1 MKTEIALLALM
12 IVAAL
17 MPVAAGASFGDW
29 TSREEDGWLIR
40 EWVNP
45 HRAVTTWNVS
55 IELFPMNYTAEE
67 DGGYTFA
74 VYFRKSPKVL
84 WIGHFEDFNEEH
96 VRFARRVVEE
106 WNASIRFVVE
116 HYEWAKHLSKLRI
129 KLYTDENVT
138 QAPRIN
144 VLINANV
151 KCPGAAAC
159 AYIGDPIIIIGDLS
173 VLDHELGHALG
184 LGHDYHGPRAYWSVD
199 QRGFYIFGY
208 PEPKDSFLLYAL
220 STRWRALENS
230 TAGSKLTHP
239 GGILRYRDV
248 AHIVGPIRSTPGYV
262 NVDVYGVLAEGDVER
277 PYPHPFIKK
286 SGLGILDIV
295 RNYLYGEDACVEGFS
310 NHPLPFHRLFGNNT
324 ALVLYEA
331 DVQLSSIERFIR
343 MTPPSFLN
351 PYPGGV
357 TYVVPLKF
365 LTHELLREFRNRN
378 QGREVFIWVIGGAG
392 PATGNFSKIYGRGGD
407 LCLGN
412 LKDKVLV
419 EARLGRAYTVTV
431 EGLGPVEPVPLKG
444 WSYRDYNGTSWV
456 LRGSKVYLRP
466 LNETFQE
473 EGGVRYVWR
482 GENITLEV
490 YSPISGGE
498 LFRELFP
505 KMWKKQYLIE
515 VDSPYPFKGVGWF
528 DEGTKARI
536 TPVDE
541 VIDFGNGTKI
551 VFKGFEGY
559 NSTEITVDRPIKLK
573 PVWKRMYRVDMVSRY
588 VFSEEGK
595 YFDEGESMFLVMDR
609 AKDFGNDTRVELA
622 NMTAYG
628 PSGEVVKAWD
638 GKSGGDR
645 YALLAYVV
653 DRPLKLVV
661 EWKVYHR
668 LTVYSP
674 LNSYEKWVLNG
685 TTHVLDLH
693 ERKLV
698 DSNTL
703 MVLKLVRVNGEPQQ
717 GLEVTVTSPTSV
729 EAIYQRKLR
738 TTFAVDAGGGH
749 IIEPEE
755 VVLERGGE
763 VEVYRPPFTYIGEGR
778 WRVTK
783 VTYLGGDIAVDANVE
798 VNVAGMKIIPSRLRA
813 VEVTVVDLLGVP
825 VPYAMVRTRN
835 AGDVTGILGA
845 TTLYAVP
852 PWEFEI
858 MVSHMLGTGQGV
870 IRPQDTEVRI
880 QAGISPYTLVILV
893 LAASLA
899 ATVGVLKWRKR
910 Q

>member
-1 MKTEIALLALM
+1 MKAGIALLTLM

-17 MPVAAGASFGDW
+17 MSVAAGASNGDW
-29 TSREEDGWLIR
+29 TRREEDGWLIH

-45 HRAVTTWNVS
+45 NRVVTTWNVS
-55 IELFPMNYTAEE
+55 VELLPMNFTAEE

-74 VYFRKSPKVL
+74 VYFRRSPKVL

-96 VRFARRVVEE
+96 VRFARRAVEE
-106 WNASIRFVVE
+106 WNASIRFAVE

-129 KLYTDENVT
+129 KLYTDENIT
-138 QAPRIN
+138 QAPRVN
-144 VLINANV
+144 VLINANAE
-151 KCPGAAAC
+151 CPGAAAC
-159 AYIGDPIIIIGDLS
+159 TYIGDPMIINGDLTS
-173 VLDHELGHALG
+173 LVHELGHALG
-184 LGHDYHGPRAYWSVD
+184 LGHDSHGPRAYRPVD

-208 PEPKDSFLLYAL
+208 PEPSDNFLLYAL
-220 STRWRALENS
+220 ATRWRALENS
-230 TAGSKLTHP
+230 TAGSKLTYP

-248 AHIVGPIRSTPGYV
+248 AHIVGPIRSKPGYV
-262 NVDVYGVLAEGDVER
+262 AVYVYNVLAEGDMKR

-295 RNYLYGEDACVEGFS
+295 REHLYGEDVCVKGFS
-310 NHPLPFHRLFGNNT
+310 NHQLPFYQLFGNNT

-331 DVQLSSIERFIR
+331 NVQLASVDRIIIMS
-343 MTPPSFLN
+343 PPNYTRLV
-351 PYPGGV
+351 YGRL
-357 TYVVPLKF
+357 PLKF
-365 LTHELLREFRNRN
+365 LSYDLLKELRHWNPDKD
-378 QGREVFIWVIGGAG
+378 IWVFAYGSAG

-407 LCLGN
+407 LCLAN

-419 EARLGRAYTVTV
+419 EARLGRAYTVR
-431 EGLGPVEPVPLKG
+431 GLGPVEPVPLRG
-444 WSYRDYNGTSWV
+444 WSYKDYNGTFWV
-456 LRGSKVYLRP
+456 LRGSKVYFKP

-490 YSPISGGE
+490 YSPISGEE

-505 KMWKKQYLIE
+505 KMWKKQYFVN

-528 DEGTKARI
+528 DEGTKVRI
-536 TPVDE
+536 TPVEE

-559 NSTEITVDRPIKLK
+559 NSTEIPVDRPIKLN
-573 PVWKRMYRVDMVSRY
+573 PIWKRMYRVDTVSRY
-588 VFSEEGK
+588 IFSEEGK

-609 AKDFGNDTRVELA
+609 AKDFDNGTRVELA
-622 NMTAYG
+622 NITAYG
-628 PSGEVVKAWD
+628 PSGEVVKSWD
-638 GKSGGDR
+638 DKSGGDR

-661 EWKVYHR
+661 EWRVYHR
-668 LTVYSP
+668 LTVSSP
-674 LNSYEKWVLNG
+674 INSYENWILNG
-685 TTHVLDLH
+685 TTHRLELP

-698 DSNTL
+698 DSDTL
-703 MVLKLVRVNGEPQQ
+703 MVLKQVSVNGEPQQ

-729 EAIYQRKLR
+729 EAIYQRRLR
-738 TTFAVDAGGGH
+738 TTFMVDAGRGH

-755 VVLERGGE
+755 DLLERGGE
-763 VEVYRPPFTYIGEGR
+763 VEVYRPPFTYIGEGT
-778 WRVTK
+778 WRVAK
-783 VTYLGGDIAVDANVE
+783 ITYLGGNIAVDANVE
-798 VNVAGMKIIPSRLRA
+798 VNMAGKKIIPSRLRA

-825 VPYAMVRTRN
+825 VPYAMVSIRN

-858 MVSHMLGTGQGV
+858 MVSHMLGTGHAV

>member
-12 IVAAL
+12 IAAAL
-17 MPVAAGASFGDW
+17 MSVAAGAGNGDW
-29 TSREEDGWLIR
+29 TRREEDGWLIH

-45 HRAVTTWNVS
+45 HRVVTTWNVS
-55 IELFPMNYTAEE
+55 VELFPMNYTAEE

-74 VYFRKSPKVL
+74 VYFRRSPKVL
-84 WIGHFEDFNEEH
+84 WVGHFEDFNEEH
-96 VRFARRVVEE
+96 VRFARRAVEE
-106 WNASIRFVVE
+106 WNASIRFAVE
-116 HYEWAKHLSKLRI
+116 HYKWAKHLSKLRI
-129 KLYTDENVT
+129 KLYTDENIT
-138 QAPRIN
+138 QAPRVN
-144 VLINANV
+144 VLINANA

-159 AYIGDPIIIIGDLS
+159 TYYMGDPIIINGDLG
-173 VLDHELGHALG
+173 VLVHELGHALG
-184 LGHDYHGPRAYWSVD
+184 LGHDSHGPRAYYFPVD
-199 QRGFYIFGY
+199 DRGFYIFDY
-208 PEPKDSFLLYAL
+208 PDPSDNFLLYAL
-220 STRWRALENS
+220 ATRWRALENS
-230 TAGSKLTHP
+230 TAGSRLTHP

-248 AHIVGPIRSTPGYV
+248 AHIVGPLRSAPGYV
-262 NVDVYGVLAEGDVER
+262 TVYVYSVLAEGDVER
-277 PYPHPFIKK
+277 PYPHPLPFIKK
-286 SGLGILDIV
+286 SRLGIGGIAL
-295 RNYLYGEDACVEGFS
+295 RYLYGEDACLKQFS
-310 NHPLPFHRLFGNNT
+310 NNQLPFYQLFGNNT

-331 DVQLSSIERFIR
+331 DVQLASRDRFIR

-351 PYPGGV
+351 PYPGSV
-357 TYVVPLKF
+357 DYVVPLKF

-378 QGREVFIWVIGGAG
+378 QGREVFIWAIGGAG

-407 LCLGN
+407 LCLAN

-431 EGLGPVEPVPLKG
+431 KGLGPVEPVPLRG
-444 WSYRDYNGTSWV
+444 WSYKDYNGTFWV
-456 LRGSKVYLRP
+456 LRGSKVYFKP
-466 LNETFQE
+466 LNETISVG
-473 EGGVRYVWR
+473 GGVRYAWR
-482 GENITLEV
+482 GENITVEV

-498 LFRELFP
+498 LFHR
-505 KMWKKQYLIE
+505 MWKKQYLIE

-528 DEGTKARI
+528 DEGDKTHI
-536 TPVDE
+536 TPAEE
-541 VIDFGNGTKI
+541 VIDFNNGTKI
-551 VFKGFEGY
+551 VFTGFEGH
-559 NSTEITVDRPIKLK
+559 NGTEITVDRPIKLN
-573 PVWKRMYRVDMVSRY
+573 PIWKRMYRVDTVSRY
-588 VFSEEGK
+588 IFSEEGK

-609 AKDFGNDTRVELA
+609 AKDFGNGTRVELA
-622 NMTAYG
+622 NITAYG
-628 PSGEVVKAWD
+628 PSGEVVKSWD
-638 GKSGGDR
+638 DKSGGDR

-668 LTVYSP
+668 LTVSSP
-674 LNSYEKWVLNG
+674 INSYEKWVLNG
-685 TTHVLDLH
+685 TTHKLDLP

-698 DSNTL
+698 DSDTL
-703 MVLKLVRVNGEPQQ
+703 MVLKQVRVNSEPQQ

-738 TTFAVDAGGGH
+738 TTFMVDAGRGH
-749 IIEPEE
+749 LAEPEE

-783 VTYLGGDIAVDANVE
+783 VTYLGGDIAVDTNVE

-825 VPYAMVRTRN
+825 VPYAMVRTGN
-835 AGDVTGILGA
+835 AGDVTGILGS

-858 MVSHMLGTGQGV
+858 MVSHTLGTGQGV

-893 LAASLA
+893 LSASLA

>member
-1 MKTEIALLALM
+1 MKAGIALLTLM

-17 MPVAAGASFGDW
+17 MSVAAGASNGDW
-29 TSREEDGWLIR
+29 TRREEDGWLIH

-45 HRAVTTWNVS
+45 NRVVTTWNVS
-55 IELFPMNYTAEE
+55 VELLPMNFTAEE

-74 VYFRKSPKVL
+74 VYFRRSPKVL

-96 VRFARRVVEE
+96 VRFARRAVEE
-106 WNASIRFVVE
+106 WNASIRFAVE

-129 KLYTDENVT
+129 KLYTDENIT
-138 QAPRIN
+138 QAPRVN
-144 VLINANV
+144 VLINANAE
-151 KCPGAAAC
+151 CPGAAAC
-159 AYIGDPIIIIGDLS
+159 TYIGDPMIINGDLTS
-173 VLDHELGHALG
+173 LVHELGHALG
-184 LGHDYHGPRAYWSVD
+184 LGHDSHGPRAYRPVD

-208 PEPKDSFLLYAL
+208 PEPSDNFLLYAL
-220 STRWRALENS
+220 ATRWRALENS
-230 TAGSKLTHP
+230 TAGSKLTYP

-248 AHIVGPIRSTPGYV
+248 AHIVGPIRSKPGYV
-262 NVDVYGVLAEGDVER
+262 AVYVYNVLAEGDMKR

-295 RNYLYGEDACVEGFS
+295 REHLYGEDVCVKGFS
-310 NHPLPFHRLFGNNT
+310 NHQLPFYQLFGNNT

-331 DVQLSSIERFIR
+331 NVQLASVDRIIIMS
-343 MTPPSFLN
+343 PPNYTRLV
-351 PYPGGV
+351 YGRL
-357 TYVVPLKF
+357 PLKF
-365 LTHELLREFRNRN
+365 LSYDLLKELRHWNPDKD
-378 QGREVFIWVIGGAG
+378 IWVFAYGSAG

-407 LCLGN
+407 LCLAN

-419 EARLGRAYTVTV
+419 EARLGRAYTVR
-431 EGLGPVEPVPLKG
+431 GLGPVEPVPLRG
-444 WSYRDYNGTSWV
+444 WSYKDYNGTFWV
-456 LRGSKVYLRP
+456 LRGSKVYFKP

-490 YSPISGGE
+490 YSPISGEE

-505 KMWKKQYLIE
+505 KMWKKQYFVN

-536 TPVDE
+536 TPVEE

-559 NSTEITVDRPIKLK
+559 NSTEITVDRPIKLN
-573 PVWKRMYRVDMVSRY
+573 PIWKRMYRVDTVSRY
-588 VFSEEGK
+588 IFSEEGK

-609 AKDFGNDTRVELA
+609 AKDFGNGTRVELA
-622 NMTAYG
+622 NITAYG
-628 PSGEVVKAWD
+628 PSGEVVKSWD
-638 GKSGGDR
+638 DKSGGDR

-661 EWKVYHR
+661 EWRVYHR
-668 LTVYSP
+668 LTVSSP
-674 LNSYEKWVLNG
+674 INSYENWILNG
-685 TTHVLDLH
+685 TTHRLELP

-698 DSNTL
+698 DSDTL
-703 MVLKLVRVNGEPQQ
+703 MVLKQVRVNGEPQQ

-738 TTFAVDAGGGH
+738 TTFMVDAGRGH

-755 VVLERGGE
+755 VLLERGGE
-763 VEVYRPPFTYIGEGR
+763 VEVYRPPFTYIGEGT
-778 WRVTK
+778 WRVAK
-783 VTYLGGDIAVDANVE
+783 ITYLGGNIAVDANVE
-798 VNVAGMKIIPSRLRA
+798 VNMAGKKIIPSRLRA

-825 VPYAMVRTRN
+825 VPYAMVSIRN

-858 MVSHMLGTGQGV
+858 MVSHMLGTGHAV